1 MATIRDL
8 GRRALAM
15 LRVQGRGALKAD
27 DGEIVLD
34 VAASFFLTLPGTMIG
49 GTLRNVRILND
60 YIAGED
66 ERIFNAEDD
75 NAAIT
80 LPESI
85 SDPQNPESD
94 ENGLRPPRN
103 GAVVQIVGPA
113 PRTFVYVAYMG
124 EWRELSNVT
133 LNSQNPLGPEHDE
146 DVAAQLAVRLSP
158 YFLPGDP
165 PNVVVSLA
173 DRGRQSIR
181 MRFRKTNLKVPV
193 DAALLRLTG
202 ASPIGVDP
210 TTN

>member
-34 VAASFFLTLPGTMIG
+34 VAGSFFLSLPGTLIS
-49 GTLRNVRILND
+49 GTLTNVRILND
-60 YIAGED
+60 YVAGED

-85 SDPQNPESD
+85 FDPQNPESD
-94 ENGLRPPRN
+94 DTGYRPPRN

-113 PRTFVYVAYMG
+113 PRTFVYVAYAG
-124 EWRELSNVT
+124 EWRELSNIT

-146 DVAAQLAVRLSP
+146 DVAAQLAVRLAP

-165 PNVVVSLA
+165 PSIVISLA

-181 MRFRKTNLKVPV
+181 LRFRKTGLKVAV
-193 DAALLRLTG
+193 DAALLNLTG
-202 ASPIGVDP
+202 ASRYGVDP
-210 TTN
+210 STI